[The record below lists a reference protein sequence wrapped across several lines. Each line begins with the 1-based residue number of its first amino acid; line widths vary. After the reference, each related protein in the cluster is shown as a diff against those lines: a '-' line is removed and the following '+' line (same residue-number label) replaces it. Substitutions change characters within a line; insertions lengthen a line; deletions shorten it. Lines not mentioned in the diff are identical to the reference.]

1 MWLTEGRE
9 INLSVI
15 IGEVGGSFRG
25 WRLEGADF
33 NSGSGSDPTVRIGRV
48 A

>member
-15 IGEVGGSFRG
+15 IGEVGGPFRG
-25 WRLEGADF
+25 WRLDGADF
-33 NSGSGSDPTVRIGRV
+33 NSGLGRDPTIRIERV